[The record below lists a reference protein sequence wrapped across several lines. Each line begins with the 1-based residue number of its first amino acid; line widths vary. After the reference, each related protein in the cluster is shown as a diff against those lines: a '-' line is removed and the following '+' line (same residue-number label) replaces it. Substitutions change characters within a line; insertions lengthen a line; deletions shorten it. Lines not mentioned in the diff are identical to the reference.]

1 MRKLHN
7 YNLVLVW
14 MLMWCSCGQMENP
27 DSKHKKSLLNSFKL
41 ADGFNIDIIA
51 IEPAIADPVDM
62 IIDEYGRMFV
72 VEMPGYPLDLS
83 GGGKVKLLEDTNGDG
98 KYNKISTFAEN
109 LKLPNGIMRWKEGI
123 LLTDA
128 PNVLYFEDSD
138 EDGVADIRDTMV
150 IGFAQGNPQHKV
162 NNPEYGLDNWIY
174 LANEPAGNATIFTQ
188 FSDFGDS
195 IQYYNKRGTAKLPVN
210 GDGLRVRIRPDQK
223 LLELTSSRTQF
234 GHAFDSWGHAF
245 LGNNTTHIYQ
255 EMMAGE
261 YARRNPALELTSTTA
276 GVSGYGVPAD
286 VYPIT
291 ENPEHQVF
299 TNVGVFT
306 SACGV
311 TTYQGG
317 LFPEPFDRVAFIA
330 EPVSNLVHA
339 CVLEK
344 NGIGYEAQRMYEKS
358 EFLASRDA
366 WFRPVNHYVGPDG
379 SLYVVDYYRRVIE
392 HPEWMAEEVLDSEY
406 LYAGSG
412 MGRIYRVFPSD
423 KSYEKD
429 KVKIWPGEA
438 NNATLV
444 KYLSDSNSWWRLTA
458 QRLLIDRNATDQS
471 DVLHKIVQ
479 DVNYL
484 PYGRLHAAWTLEGLR
499 ELLPADIFSLLKS
512 DKAGLRING
521 IRLSEIFIGK
531 DIEVE
536 TALLNMKDEKDIQV
550 LYQLLCTLGWIEG
563 DEAEQVRQSIL
574 FDHLDNR
581 WMQNAGLS
589 ALTLD
594 YQSILTRAMNEF
606 TNSPEAYKALI
617 ERLIPM
623 YSAETGPEKIRP
635 LIHRAINGEA
645 PWAIAVI
652 DGLSRSNQLRG
663 QELSY
668 HKESQIL
675 MKKVLN
681 RKEETALRWSSL
693 RLINVF
699 GLEYKDHVPEEVAGF
714 IEGFENKETRQDD
727 RLLAL
732 DLIKLT
738 GVREYRERMYG
749 LLEPSESLEIQKK
762 ILEVLS
768 KHEGEELA
776 KYLLDHWEELS
787 PQMRNSSIQMFMA
800 DQDRTIQLIEA
811 LESGIIKPAEIN
823 FIQSIHL
830 RMIKDEDLRKRTRK
844 LFNVES
850 IDKGRKEVIAKYDK
864 VLGGSSDLAHGKKV
878 FEENCSRCHQ
888 IGGKYGKAYGPD
900 LGSMRNRTAQAI
912 LRDILDPG
920 LSIADGYDFWEIEM
934 LDGSKKRGIIES
946 ETPTSVVLHENEEKT
961 TVLSRDQIDGM
972 KSMSISVMP
981 VGLENVITEEEM
993 RDLIS
998 FMKSEK

>member
-1 MRKLHN
+1 MRILFLAVIA
-7 YNLVLVW
+7 LVFY
-14 MLMWCSCGQMENP
+14 SCTSSEQNSDRTP
-27 DSKHKKSLLNSFKL
+27 DSALATFEL
-41 ADGFNIDIIA
+41 ADGFG
-51 IEPAIADPVDM
+51 IEMVLSEPEIADPVDM
-62 IIDEYGRMFV
+62 MIDEMGRMYV

-83 GGGKVKLLEDTNGDG
+83 GGGKVKLFQDTNGDG
-98 KYNKISTFAEN
+98 QYDKITTFADG
-109 LKLPNGIMRWKEGI
+109 LQLPNGVMRWKQGI

-128 PNVLYFEDSD
+128 PNVLYLADSNG
-138 EDGVADIRDTMV
+138 DGVADIRDTV
-150 IGFAQGNPQHKV
+150 VTGFAQGNPQHKV

-188 FSDFGDS
+188 FSDPGDS
-195 IQYYNKRGTAKLPVN
+195 IQYYNQKSSTMLSVN
-210 GDGLRVRIRPDQK
+210 GDGLRVRFRPDRK

-234 GHAFDSWGHAF
+234 GHAFDSWGHVY

-261 YARRNPALELTSTTA
+261 YARRNPALELTTTTA

-306 SACGV
+306 SACGI

-339 CVLEK
+339 CVLEN
-344 NGIGYEAQRMYEKS
+344 NGIGYEAQRIYEKS
-358 EFLASRDA
+358 EFLASRDP

-392 HPEWMAEEVLDSEY
+392 HPEWMAEEVSKPEY

-412 MGRIYRVFPSD
+412 MGRIYRITPSD
-423 KSYEKD
+423 KSNEAD
-429 KVKIWPGEA
+429 EVQAWPGESDNTA
-438 NNATLV
+438 LV
-444 KYLSDSNSWWRLTA
+444 EYLSDSNRWWRLTA

-471 DVLHKIVQ
+471 DALHTIIQ
-479 DVNYL
+479 DVKSL
-484 PYGRLHAAWTLEGLR
+484 PYGRLHAAWTLEGLG
-499 ELLPADIFSLLKS
+499 ELSSADIFSLLKS
-512 DKAGLRING
+512 EETGLRVNG
-521 IRLSEIFIGK
+521 IRLAEIFIGK

-536 TALLNMKDEKDIQV
+536 SALLEMKDEKDIQV

-563 DEAEQVRQSIL
+563 DKAEQVRQSIL

-589 ALTLD
+589 SLTLD
-594 YQSILTRAMNEF
+594 YESMLSRAMDEF
-606 TNSPEAYKALI
+606 TKSPISHKALI
-617 ERLIPM
+617 ERLVPM
-623 YSAETGPEKIRP
+623 YSSETGPENIRP
-635 LIHRAINGEA
+635 LIHRAIDSKA

-652 DGLSRSNQLRG
+652 DGLSKSNQLRG

-668 HKESQIL
+668 RKESQIL

-681 RKEETALRWSSL
+681 REEETALRWSSL
-693 RLINVF
+693 RLINVL
-699 GLEYKDHVPEEVAGF
+699 GLEYKDNVPEEITGF
-714 IEGFENKETRQDD
+714 IKGFNNKETRLDD

-732 DLIKLT
+732 ELMKLT
-738 GVREYRERMYG
+738 GVREYREGMYE
-749 LLEPSESLEIQKK
+749 LLEPGESLEIQKK
-762 ILEVLS
+762 ILDVLS
-768 KHEGEELA
+768 KYEGEDLTR
-776 KYLLDHWEELS
+776 YLQDHWEELS

-800 DQDRTIQLIEA
+800 DQGRTLQLIEA

-830 RMIKDEDLRKRTRK
+830 RMIKDEGLRKRTRK

-850 IDKGRKEVIAKYDK
+850 IDEGRKEVIAKYEK
-864 VLGGSSDLAHGKKV
+864 VLGGNSDLGHGKKV
-878 FEENCSRCHQ
+878 FEDNCSRCHQ
-888 IGGKYGKAYGPD
+888 IGGKYGNAYGPD

-934 LDGSKKRGIIES
+934 SDGSKKRGIIES
-946 ETPTSVVLHENEEKT
+946 ETPNSLVLHENEEKT
-961 TVLSRDQIDGM
+961 TVLSRDQIEGM
-972 KSMSISVMP
+972 NSMSISVMP

-993 RDLIS
+993 RDLIF
-998 FMKSEK
+998 FMRSEK